1 MSSGPRHGRRAV
13 ADVLIMI
20 DPLVPASLKARQ
32 RQPPRQTLRHN
43 FSASSRTLW
52 IHSPCRVTQS
62 TLPASHTLATTSPY
76 IADAMLNKKDKE
88 YYNLS
93 SILIYDPSLSSN
105 AIQEQ
110 IPAVP
115 FVEYWGPLLNLNA
128 TFMANIQ
135 KRAAKCN
142 YTSYMEE
149 YMVFPP
155 KGILPTPPDET
166 VDGCDIWDDVLTAA
180 TWTNPCFDIYQ
191 VATTCPLL
199 YDVLGFPGDFD
210 YTPVGG
216 SVYFNR
222 SDVQKV
228 IHAPPTNWA
237 ECTPTQVFVNGTDNS
252 PPSGL
257 SVLPGVIERTERTI
271 IGHGLLDF
279 ILIYNG
285 TLLVIQNV
293 SHELYSHVRLFP
305 F

>member
-1 MSSGPRHGRRAV
+1 MEGYTIYIAGESYAGYYV
-13 ADVLIMI
+13 
-20 DPLVPASLKARQ
+20 
-32 RQPPRQTLRHN
+32 
-43 FSASSRTLW
+43 
-52 IHSPCRVTQS
+52 
-62 TLPASHTLATTSPY
+62 PY

-88 YYNLS
+88 YYNLN
-93 SILIYDPSLSSN
+93 SIMIYDPALSFDVV
-105 AIQEQ
+105 QEQ

-128 TFMANIQ
+128 TFMSNIQ
-135 KRAAKCN
+135 ERAAKCN
-142 YTSYMEE
+142 YTSYMEK

-155 KGILPTPPDET
+155 KGPLPTPPDES
-166 VDGCDIWDDVLTAA
+166 VDGCDIWDDIFTAA
-180 TWTNPCFDIYQ
+180 TWANPCFDTYQ
-191 VATTCPLL
+191 IATTCPLL
-199 YDVLGFPGDFD
+199 YDVLGFPGDFS

-237 ECTPTQVFVNGTDNS
+237 ECTSTNVFVNGIDNS

-279 ILIYNG
+279 TLIYNG

-293 SHELYSHVRLFP
+293 SS
-305 F
+305 

>member
-1 MSSGPRHGRRAV
+1 MEGYTIYIAGESYAGYYV
-13 ADVLIMI
+13 
-20 DPLVPASLKARQ
+20 
-32 RQPPRQTLRHN
+32 
-43 FSASSRTLW
+43 
-52 IHSPCRVTQS
+52 
-62 TLPASHTLATTSPY
+62 PY

-88 YYNLS
+88 YYNLN
-93 SILIYDPSLSSN
+93 SIMIYDPALSFDVV
-105 AIQEQ
+105 QEQ

-128 TFMANIQ
+128 TFMSNIQ
-135 KRAAKCN
+135 ERAAKCN
-142 YTSYMEE
+142 YTSYMEK

-155 KGILPTPPDET
+155 KGPLPTPPDET
-166 VDGCDIWDDVLTAA
+166 VDGCDIWDDVMTAA
-180 TWTNPCFDIYQ
+180 TWANPCFDVYQ

-237 ECTPTQVFVNGTDNS
+237 ECTTTNVFVNGTDNS

-293 SHELYSHVRLFP
+293 SPEIPSHAWSLPTLTEFR
-305 F
+305 